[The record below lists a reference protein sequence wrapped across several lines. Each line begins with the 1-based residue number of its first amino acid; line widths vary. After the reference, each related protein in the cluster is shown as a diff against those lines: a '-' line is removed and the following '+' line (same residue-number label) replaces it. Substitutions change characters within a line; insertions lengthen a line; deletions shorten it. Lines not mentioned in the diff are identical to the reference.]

1 MPIILFFTLL
11 LNIVAIV
18 LTYNSLSKIDK
29 KERIIVVAVGI
40 AVVYVL
46 TSFVY
51 WLSTKD
57 IAIKEVSELGKNIIT
72 FLFVPINSI
81 IVLPLMA
88 KSYNKYKIGRLASD
102 KLRNRGIVLG
112 IILLI
117 VLIIECSYFKDIQ
130 NGVIRLIEEN
140 KTKVEQQKNE
150 TSNIQQ
156 DLEMSNEIANV
167 EANQVINE
175 VIVNT
180 EANQVINEVIVNT
193 EANQSINETFNS
205 VDGENVT
212 SDVIY

>member
-1 MPIILFFTLL
+1 MPLILFFTLL

-18 LTYNSLSKIDK
+18 LTYNCLSKIDK

-40 AVVYVL
+40 AVIYVL

-51 WLSTKD
+51 WLSTKE
-57 IAIKEVSELGKNIIT
+57 IAIKEVSELGKKIIT

-88 KSYNKYKIGRLASD
+88 KSYNKYKTGRLASD

-130 NGVIRLIEEN
+130 NGVVKLIEEN
-140 KTKVEQQKNE
+140 KTKVERKEQQ
-150 TSNIQQ
+150 SNILNNIQE
-156 DLEMSNEIANV
+156 DLEMSNEIENA
-167 EANQVINE
+167 EANRFINE

-180 EANQVINEVIVNT
+180 EI
-193 EANQSINETFNS
+193 NQSENEETNEIFNN
-205 VDGENVT
+205 VNGENAAI
-212 SDVIY
+212 DVIY

>member
-1 MPIILFFTLL
+1 MPLILFFTLL

-18 LTYNSLSKIDK
+18 LTYNCLSKIDK

-40 AVVYVL
+40 AVVYAV

-57 IAIKEVSELGKNIIT
+57 IAIKEVSELGGKIIT

-88 KSYNKYKIGRLASD
+88 KSYNKYKTGRLASD

-112 IILLI
+112 VILLI

-130 NGVIRLIEEN
+130 NGVVKLIEEN
-140 KTKVEQQKNE
+140 KAKVEQKEEQQGNILNNVQEDIE
-150 TSNIQQ
+150 TSN
-156 DLEMSNEIANV
+156 
-167 EANQVINE
+167 
-175 VIVNT
+175 
-180 EANQVINEVIVNT
+180 
-193 EANQSINETFNS
+193 
-205 VDGENVT
+205 
-212 SDVIY
+212 

>member
-1 MPIILFFTLL
+1 MPLILFFTLL
-11 LNIVAIV
+11 LNIVAIT
-18 LTYNSLSKIDK
+18 LTYNCLSKIDK

-40 AVVYVL
+40 AVVYAV

-57 IAIKEVSELGKNIIT
+57 IAIKEVSELGGKIIT

-112 IILLI
+112 VILLI

-130 NGVIRLIEEN
+130 NGVVKLIEEN
-140 KTKVEQQKNE
+140 KAKVEQKEEQQGNILNNVQEDIE
-150 TSNIQQ
+150 T
-156 DLEMSNEIANV
+156 SNEIANTEV
-167 EANQVINE
+167 NQVINE
-175 VIVNT
+175 EIVNN
-180 EANQVINEVIVNT
+180 EANQTTNDVNNENVSSEVI
-193 EANQSINETFNS
+193 
-205 VDGENVT
+205 
-212 SDVIY
+212 Y